1 MSRRWTDASHSPSLA
16 VIWAN
21 WRFFLMPCWCFEH
34 SQSHPVSLHV
44 DARGCFQ
51 WLQRGHCIFDGGAAR
66 GFGRD
71 APPPSP
77 ISRMTSPSRTMTLN
91 VRKRA
96 TNNGSG
102 SARPRNLKSMIS
114 TTTRETTHSSRAPA
128 SSRPPC
134 RTRGGHRHAWAPSP
148 CRKVRT
154 ARRSRTSPPTPSAG
168 STRRH
173 RRRNAPSDETSQ
185 LCRIPRARRSVP
197 STHLH
202 IPHPNPHMSTPQRR
216 PGCAPSPTS
225 YAP

>member
-1 MSRRWTDASHSPSLA
+1 MSRRWTEASHSPSLA

-51 WLQRGHCIFDGGAAR
+51 WLHRGHCIFDGGAAR
-66 GFGRD
+66 GFGRE

-77 ISRMTSPSRTMTLN
+77 ISRMTSPSRTMTL
-91 VRKRA
+91 KRA

-102 SARPRNLKSMIS
+102 SARPRNFKSTFSRES
-114 TTTRETTHSSRAPA
+114 TPPA
-128 SSRPPC
+128 SLLP
-134 RTRGGHRHAWAPSP
+134 RTRVESTALPHARGTSARMGAIAMSQGAHRTTIPH
-148 CRKVRT
+148 VT
-154 ARRSRTSPPTPSAG
+154 ARSLRGRSH
-168 STRRH
+168 RRH

-197 STHLH
+197 STHLP
-202 IPHPNPHMSTPQRR
+202 IPHPNPRMSTPQRR

>member
-1 MSRRWTDASHSPSLA
+1 MSRRWTEASHSPSLA

-66 GFGRD
+66 GFGRE

-77 ISRMTSPSRTMTLN
+77 ISRMTSPSRTMTL
-91 VRKRA
+91 KRA
-96 TNNGSG
+96 TNNG
-102 SARPRNLKSMIS
+102 SARPRNLKSMFS

-154 ARRSRTSPPTPSAG
+154 ARRSRTSPPAPSAAAPTG
-168 STRRH
+168 ATAAGMPHLTRHHSCVASHDTH
-173 RRRNAPSDETSQ
+173 RAD
-185 LCRIPRARRSVP
+185 P
-197 STHLH
+197 STHLP

>member
-1 MSRRWTDASHSPSLA
+1 MSRRWTEASHSPSLA

-114 TTTRETTHSSRAPA
+114 TTTRETTHSSRAHA

-134 RTRGGHRHAWAPSP
+134 RTRGGHRHTWAPSP

-154 ARRSRTSPPTPSAG
+154 ARRSRTSPPTPSAA
-168 STRRH
+168 
-173 RRRNAPSDETSQ
+173 APTGATAAGM
-185 LCRIPRARRSVP
+185 P
-197 STHLH
+197 HL
-202 IPHPNPHMSTPQRR
+202 
-216 PGCAPSPTS
+216 
-225 YAP
+225 